1 MHNGQL
7 TSPLAE
13 SIIKTVLYYDI
24 FNYPLTQPE
33 IVRNL
38 STDRFSTIELEQE
51 LDELVRQ
58 SMIFKLGEFYSLQNN
73 PELAARRVKGNALA
87 KKYMIVAQE
96 KARLIFS
103 FPFVRSVMVSG
114 SLSKGYAD
122 DASDIDFFII
132 TSPGRLWIARTLLV
146 IYKRIFLFNSHKYF
160 CVNYF
165 MDDQHLE
172 VEEKNLFTATELVTL
187 VPMYGKQYYEHLLS
201 RNTWVRQYFPNLQEE
216 HMTNEE
222 APIGRIKKGL
232 EWLLNRCAPQALDSF
247 FMTLT
252 LKRWKSNYG
261 HSHAPD
267 EFRVAFKTNR
277 HVSKN
282 HPQNYQK
289 KIVDQYEKKLH
300 IFLKR
305 TMLPDPVL

>member
-1 MHNGQL
+1 MHSGQL

-24 FNYPLTQPE
+24 FNYPLTQSE
-33 IVRNL
+33 IVRSL
-38 STDRFSTIELEQE
+38 STDQFSTVELERE

-58 SMIFKLGEFYSLQNN
+58 SIIFKLGEFYSLQNN

-146 IYKRIFLFNSHKYF
+146 MYKRIFLFNSHKYF

-187 VPMYGKQYYEHLLS
+187 VPMYGKHYFEHLLN

-222 APIGRIKKGL
+222 APIGQIKKGL
-232 EWLLNRCAPQALDSF
+232 EWLLNRCAPQALDRF

-252 LKRWKSNYG
+252 LKRWKNNYG
-261 HSHAPD
+261 HSHASD

-300 IFLKR
+300 TFLKR